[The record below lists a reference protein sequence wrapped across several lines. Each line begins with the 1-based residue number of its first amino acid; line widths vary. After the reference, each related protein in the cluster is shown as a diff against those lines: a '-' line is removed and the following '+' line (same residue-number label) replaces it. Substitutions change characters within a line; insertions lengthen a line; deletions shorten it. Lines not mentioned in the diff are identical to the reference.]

1 MFNFYDWRFY
11 DSICAFYILRNLER
25 PKIWTG
31 PIPRPVSVLDIE
43 RDRDRDWSRFWIL
56 NGTDTKTGLGSEHWM
71 GPIPRPGI
79 RAQKIWDLTETIP
92 IPRVSLGSGTLVDLS
107 DINQASEW
115 PTLLQQLR
123 LLNQLISTYTTLA
136 QSGPGA
142 SRLRS
147 TSGPLA
153 SPLKS
158 QVYLG
163 PGAQSLPMWPNWRVF
178 PNCDNE

>member
-56 NGTDTKTGLGSEHWM
+56 NGTDTKTGLGSEHWT

-79 RAQKIWDLTETIP
+79 RAQKIRDDTDTESLARLWNTCGPEWYQPSFRMTHPTSTTPVVEPTDLHLYYAGPEWTWSLAPQVHKWSSGLATQVTSIP
-92 IPRVSLGSGTLVDLS
+92 GAWRPK
-107 DINQASEW
+107 
-115 PTLLQQLR
+115 
-123 LLNQLISTYTTLA
+123 STYVTQLESVP
-136 QSGPGA
+136 Q
-142 SRLRS
+142 L
-147 TSGPLA
+147 
-153 SPLKS
+153 
-158 QVYLG
+158 
-163 PGAQSLPMWPNWRVF
+163 W
-178 PNCDNE
+178 